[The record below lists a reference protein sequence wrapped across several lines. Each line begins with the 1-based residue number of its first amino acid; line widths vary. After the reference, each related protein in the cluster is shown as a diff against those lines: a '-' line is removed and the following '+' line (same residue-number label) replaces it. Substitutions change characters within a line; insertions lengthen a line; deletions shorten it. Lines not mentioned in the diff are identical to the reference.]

1 MVQDRISDVGRTPKT
16 PGSPLLSL
24 TRSPSLAEQAAEAIV
39 AGIASGAVKPGQ
51 RLVETELAG
60 LLDMSRVPLREALR
74 ILEAQ
79 GIVESTQYRGKHVTL
94 FDDEKIDQICEARI
108 ALERIALRG
117 AVVGFGRNPERLAGL
132 ERIIARMEEAARRR
146 SWLDINEA
154 DIGFHR
160 EICTM
165 SGNTVVITLWESLAR
180 HVLIVFGLE
189 IRSEKDADV
198 MAPTHRQL
206 LQLLALGDIAA
217 LDKEI
222 EKHILRL
229 RRGRGAKQRGG

>member
-1 MVQDRISDVGRTPKT
+1 MGRTPQAAA
-16 PGSPLLSL
+16 PRLLSL

-39 AGIASGAVKPGQ
+39 SGIASGALKPGQ

-94 FDDEKIDQICEARI
+94 FDDDKIDQICEARI
-108 ALERIALRG
+108 ALERIAMRG
-117 AVVGFGRNPERLAGL
+117 AVVAYRRNPERLARL
-132 ERIIARMEEAARRR
+132 DRIVVRMEEAARRR

-154 DIGFHR
+154 DLAFHR
-160 EICTM
+160 EICMM
-165 SGNTVVITLWESLAR
+165 SGNTIVTTLWEGLAR
-180 HVLIVFGLE
+180 HVLIVFGQE

-198 MAPTHRQL
+198 MAPTHRRL
-206 LQLLALGDIAA
+206 LQLVAGGDIAA
-217 LDKEI
+217 LEN
-222 EKHILRL
+222 ETERHILRL
-229 RRGRGAKQRGG
+229 RNGHGAKPATG

>member
-1 MVQDRISDVGRTPKT
+1 VQDRISGMGRTPQVAA
-16 PGSPLLSL
+16 PRLLNL

-39 AGIASGAVKPGQ
+39 TGIASGALKPGQ

-79 GIVESTQYRGKHVTL
+79 GIVESTQYRGKHVTM

-117 AVVGFGRNPERLAGL
+117 AVMTYRRNPERLACL
-132 ERIIARMEEAARRR
+132 DRIIVRMEEAARRR

-154 DIGFHR
+154 DLAFHR
-160 EICTM
+160 EICM
-165 SGNTVVITLWESLAR
+165 VSGNTIVTTLWEGLAR
-180 HVLIVFGLE
+180 HVLIVFGQE

-198 MAPTHRQL
+198 MAPTHRRL
-206 LQLLALGDIAA
+206 LQLLAGGDIGA
-217 LDKEI
+217 LESEI

-229 RRGRGAKQRGG
+229 RHGHGAEPRTD